1 MAARSTASSGLAAP
15 HARDVLQPAL
25 ATAILKYHSI
35 PRVKLVAQTELGLAS
50 AGVIGVALGDRT
62 GDQIT
67 LSSCINL
74 TAHARELLPPALGG
88 SPRIGG
94 FGSAASSPHTPRPAT
109 HAPASPSD
117 PESLA
122 AALAQATASTREAAA
137 AAAAASAARE
147 RLASLRPRA
156 RRAALQEEDDEPM
169 PIGTTNDPADAEILA
184 AAAAEASALTRAA
197 AAAQAQADDDV
208 ASVASSLRPRSPA
221 WSAPR
226 SVSPVADADPTRE
239 QQNLVASVTALAHST
254 DAVAVLTGFRKR
266 YPNIHRAFLARA
278 ATKGEVPAFEI
289 SSFPPTILV
298 PAVHAARAQ
307 EHGLLTLRASSSA
320 SASLAGAHGATAA
333 ARLDALFDYS
343 AAQAITHCSVGLEF
357 SPLDVCLGVLPLTQL
372 ALHFWYRDHCYHA
385 PAESPLIAAAARIKF
400 SRSGVL
406 DPGAGLAEFLPLWG
420 AALGAEDDIPSP
432 LIYYHISRALLAD
445 AEPTGSAMAVSISG
459 SLTTWTTFAL
469 DTASEYDSRTRGSLD
484 VGAARPH
491 TLTELE
497 SLIFKIERV
506 GGPSPRLARPAPRP
520 SPSPLRPTHHDHGGD
535 SRRGPPRGP
544 RACPTNACPT
554 NACPTNAS
562 PSARPSRPA
571 RSRCPVSRFAGGDGS
586 SHGGVTAFAWPPATS
601 WPTQSRHPTHR
612 AAGDAGICPAGDPA
626 TAETAPRFA
635 GDFLCGHWAISRRVN
650 CCAGVARGGHPGAAQ
665 RSTSRLASGT
675 TPRRARTSRAAHHV
689 GVARRR
695 CPASPRPPAR
705 GHGQHGFCAPEHP
718 QRHAAPPGWMEH
730 QPRRRHNRLA
740 TRRPRLPAPI
750 PSQPRHARQH
760 LPDAGEAPRHA
771 HRDVRP
777 LRPSSRRPSPPLHGP
792 VPPRHRS

>member
-94 FGSAASSPHTPRPAT
+94 FGSAASSPHTPRPTT

-122 AALAQATASTREAAA
+122 AALAQATASTREAAS

-156 RRAALQEEDDEPM
+156 RRAALQEDDDESM
-169 PIGTTNDPADAEILA
+169 PNDPADAELLA
-184 AAAAEASALTRAA
+184 AAAAEATSLTRAA

-497 SLIFKIERV
+497 SLIFKIERFAE
-506 GGPSPRLARPAPRP
+506 ARA
-520 SPSPLRPTHHDHGGD
+520 
-535 SRRGPPRGP
+535 
-544 RACPTNACPT
+544 
-554 NACPTNAS
+554 
-562 PSARPSRPA
+562 
-571 RSRCPVSRFAGGDGS
+571 
-586 SHGGVTAFAWPPATS
+586 
-601 WPTQSRHPTHR
+601 
-612 AAGDAGICPAGDPA
+612 
-626 TAETAPRFA
+626 
-635 GDFLCGHWAISRRVN
+635 
-650 CCAGVARGGHPGAAQ
+650 
-665 RSTSRLASGT
+665 
-675 TPRRARTSRAAHHV
+675 
-689 GVARRR
+689 
-695 CPASPRPPAR
+695 
-705 GHGQHGFCAPEHP
+705 
-718 QRHAAPPGWMEH
+718 
-730 QPRRRHNRLA
+730 
-740 TRRPRLPAPI
+740 
-750 PSQPRHARQH
+750 
-760 LPDAGEAPRHA
+760 
-771 HRDVRP
+771 
-777 LRPSSRRPSPPLHGP
+777 
-792 VPPRHRS
+792 